1 MGAPNLFARFRAHGM
16 TAEGA
21 LAMIGNA
28 ECESN
33 CCSFR
38 VQSDFSSGYAVSQ
51 QYTARVDSGAISR
64 EEFVE
69 HGPGGGGYG
78 LFQWTWQPRKE
89 ALYDFAR
96 SRGVSIGLE
105 DMQIDYAVQEL
116 KSDFSGLWSM
126 LCTSTDLYELTR
138 LVCEKFEKPEV
149 KNTSVRSQ
157 QAQRWKEELSG
168 GEPLPTE
175 PDTPDDPDSP
185 FWPPRQLCAGMNGA
199 DVMALQALLIA
210 RGYHTGGVSG
220 IFDTRTHN
228 TVMAFQ
234 AESGLEPDGIAGRK
248 TWAALLSL

>member
-1 MGAPNLFARFRAHGM
+1 MGAANLYSRFRAHGM

-38 VQSDFSSGYAVSQ
+38 VQSDFSNGYSVSQ

-64 EEFVE
+64 EEFVK

-89 ALYDFAR
+89 RLYDFAR
-96 SRGVSIGLE
+96 ARGVSIGLE

-116 KSDFSGLWSM
+116 KADFPGLWSM

-138 LVCEKFEKPEV
+138 LVCEKFENPEV
-149 KNTSVRSQ
+149 KNTAVRYQ
-157 QAQRWKEELSG
+157 QAQRWRDELSG

-185 FWPPRQLCAGMNGA
+185 FWPPRMICKGMDGQ
-199 DVMALQALLIA
+199 DVGVLQSVLRA
-210 RGYHTGGVSG
+210 RGYTLSDAQD
-220 IFDTRTHN
+220 IFGSST
-228 TVMAFQ
+228 
-234 AESGLEPDGIAGRK
+234 EK
-248 TWAALLSL
+248 ALLKAQEDLELQVDGVCGPESWTALLKI